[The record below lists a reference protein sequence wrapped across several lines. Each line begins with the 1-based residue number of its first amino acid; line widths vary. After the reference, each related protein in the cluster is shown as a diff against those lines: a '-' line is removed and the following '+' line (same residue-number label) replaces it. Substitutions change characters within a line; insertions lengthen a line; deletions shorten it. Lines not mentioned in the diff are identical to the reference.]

1 MQSTAMHTEA
11 HTWPSSQTGIQRLLP
26 HRASLRSSRMY
37 SSQASGSWVQADF
50 RRQPRRANMPH
61 GVSAKKKAWSASEK
75 RWPARG
81 FRALT
86 EMLPN
91 TALKWHRFWQQS
103 LFCKICCQF
112 RDVFGTIFGN
122 TQRIEKYRA
131 VFNM

>member
-1 MQSTAMHTEA
+1 
-11 HTWPSSQTGIQRLLP
+11 
-26 HRASLRSSRMY
+26 
-37 SSQASGSWVQADF
+37 
-50 RRQPRRANMPH
+50 MPH

-103 LFCKICCQF
+103 LFCKICRQF